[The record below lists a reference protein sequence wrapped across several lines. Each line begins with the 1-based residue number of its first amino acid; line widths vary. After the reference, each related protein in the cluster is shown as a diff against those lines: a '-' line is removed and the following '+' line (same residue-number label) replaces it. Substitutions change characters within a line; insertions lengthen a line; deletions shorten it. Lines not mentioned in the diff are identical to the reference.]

1 MARHR
6 PRGLEVRMLTAMAV
20 LGLISAGIG
29 WTLHWLGLP
38 GWAVAALAALVL
50 AGQWVGTERLALAAT
65 AAREVGPER
74 APALHQA
81 MDRLC
86 ALTGQPKPRLA
97 LSMAPEPNA
106 FTVGRS
112 RRHATIVVTEALCR
126 RLDQRELE
134 AALAHELAHI
144 QHRDVAVMTIAS
156 SFALALA
163 WLVRMIGRA
172 VMVVADAGGLDL
184 EALPVLAVVVAGI
197 AAVTLATAIAH
208 LPLRAL
214 SRYRELAA
222 DRTAAV
228 QLGQPALLASVLVK
242 VHGERDRL
250 PRADLRARGVPAI
263 GLVARPTRWGPWFST
278 HPTLA
283 RRLRQLVPPVQ
294 TSARSTY
301 TGDLTS

>member
-6 PRGLEVRMLTAMAV
+6 PRGLEVRMLTAMAL
-20 LGLISAGIG
+20 LGLIYAGIG

-50 AGQWVGTERLALAAT
+50 AGQWMGTERLALVAT
-65 AAREVGPER
+65 AAREVGPEQ

-81 MDRLC
+81 MERLC

-97 LSMAPEPNA
+97 LSTAPEPNA

-112 RRHATIVVTEALCR
+112 RRHATIVATEALCR
-126 RLDQRELE
+126 CLDQRELE
-134 AALAHELAHI
+134 AVLAHELAHI

-163 WLVRMIGRA
+163 WLVRMISRA
-172 VMVVADAGGLDL
+172 ALAVGDAGLDLDL
-184 EALPVLAVVVAGI
+184 EALPVLGVVVAG
-197 AAVTLATAIAH
+197 IAH

-242 VHGERDRL
+242 VHGERDRI
-250 PRADLRARGVPAI
+250 PSADLRVRGVPAI
-263 GLVARPTRWGPWFST
+263 GLVARPTRWGPWLST

-283 RRLRQLVPPVQ
+283 RRLSQLE
-294 TSARSTY
+294 S
-301 TGDLTS
+301 L